1 MITEAKLEEMIN
13 QAKTST
19 KQRKFK
25 QSIEMI
31 IVFKDIDVKKGF
43 ALNEVVQLPKTSSP
57 ATVCIMATGDMGQKA
72 KEAKADAVVGSE
84 ELDRFAANKRASRK
98 FINKYDFF
106 LADTQIMPVVGKV
119 LGQLLGPRGKM
130 PTPVPFN
137 ASIESFLQRF
147 RASQI
152 LPLRKAFKGEVEFVC
167 VKDKVA
173 QKALEKLNI
182 AGIKGISEEL
192 TGQCLFLFTNMSPF
206 KLNVLLLKNKIM
218 MAARG
223 GDIAS
228 VDIVVPAKNT
238 GIAPGPM
245 LTEFKEAGI
254 PTKIDQGTIWIQK
267 DTTPVKKG
275 EAINEKLAALLGKL
289 DIKPVE
295 AGISLYTA
303 LEEGLKYAAEE
314 MIVDVAKIRN
324 AFTQFHQ
331 EAISLSIEA
340 AYVTAENINQILSK
354 AAQSARSV
362 SVESGFMTDET
373 KEQILQKAHSQ
384 ANALS
389 TKAKDYTAS

>member
-1 MITEAKLEEMIN
+1 MHEN
-13 QAKTST
+13 RTSYP
-19 KQRKFK
+19 KRKA
-25 QSIEMI
+25 QMYQQLIEI
-31 IVFKDIDVKKGF
+31 PKKYKVVALVK
-43 ALNEVVQLPKTSSP
+43 
-57 ATVCIMATGDMGQKA
+57 
-72 KEAKADAVVGSE
+72 
-84 ELDRFAANKRASRK
+84 
-98 FINKYDFF
+98 INK
-106 LADTQIMPVVGKV
+106 V
-119 LGQLLGPRGKM
+119 
-130 PTPVPFN
+130 
-137 ASIESFLQRF
+137 

-152 LPLRKAFKGEVEFVC
+152 LPLRKALKGEVEFVC
-167 VKDKVA
+167 VKDKIA
-173 QKALEKLNI
+173 KKALEKLNI
-182 AGIKGISEEL
+182 SGIKGISDEL
-192 TGQCLFLFTNMSPF
+192 TGQCLFIFTNMSPF
-206 KLNVLLLKNKIM
+206 KLNVLLAKNKIM

-275 EAINEKLAALLGKL
+275 EIINEKLAALLGKL

-314 MIVDVAKIRN
+314 LVVDVEKIRN
-324 AFTQFHQ
+324 EFAQFHQ

-340 AYVTAENINQILSK
+340 AYVTKENINQILSK

-362 SVESGFMTDET
+362 SITSGFMTDET
-373 KEQILQKAHSQ
+373 KEQILQKAHGQ
-384 ANALS
+384 AQS
-389 TKAKDYTAS
+389 IVTKAKNYTAS